1 MARYHFHPRPRRRH
15 YRRPYLFL
23 VLALLI
29 TFIVPKPLFA
39 DEDNWWDGAAEESRD
54 QFNTLKET
62 LSETITE
69 LEELQERINQFEQL
83 AESTLS
89 GQELEDALAVIGEA
103 RGSLDDKLSVL
114 KLADGRMGSV
124 AAVIDGAFD
133 LRDLAAAANAR
144 RGGPLASSM
153 HLLGEAMK
161 NYGGD
166 VPWVGDFITYYGEAV
181 GGLLDATDRV
191 ANTIDT
197 NMRQGTLTNL
207 GIDDPRVRALNDQFG
222 ADFAAEHTIAP
233 ADLPFL
239 YEDLAGAQGEFTL
252 IWNPDTGQWSRV
264 DRSVREVSQLYRSYV
279 LAHGRP
285 TIDTLISL
293 ATTGYDGAQ
302 SRIGTG
308 SAAFNLLFGLSAPVS
323 NFIFEAINRAGDY
336 QIGAEL
342 ADPER
347 FIARFAHDQQF
358 NAQVIAWMRQM
369 YADAVAQG
377 ADDVAA
383 QILAWAEQHNIALE
397 AEDDATG
404 TDGDESDPNTA
415 PDPATSEPALL
426 EPVAAAANYVVILF
440 DASGSMGDNGK
451 INAAKRAARNVLSQV
466 TTDTAV
472 ALIAFYDCG
481 VIVVEQDFTTDT
493 TAILTKVDAIS
504 PSGSTP
510 LADGI
515 SFAKSYINRQLD
527 GGKAR
532 LVILSDGE
540 ETCGGNPVTA
550 AQQ

>member
-1 MARYHFHPRPRRRH
+1 MARLHSRQQPHHRQH
-15 YRRPYLFL
+15 RRPYLLFIL
-23 VLALLI
+23 SLLI
-29 TFIVPKPLFA
+29 TFTLPAPLLA
-39 DEDNWWDGAAEESRD
+39 AEDNWWDDAAEESRD

-69 LEELQERINQFEQL
+69 LEGLQERINQFEQL

-89 GQELEDALAVIGEA
+89 GQELEDALKVIAAA

-161 NYGGD
+161 TYGGD
-166 VPWVGDFITYYGEAV
+166 VPWVGDFVAYYGEAV

-191 ANTIDT
+191 ANMIDT

-207 GIDDPRVRALNDQFG
+207 GIDDPRVKALNDQFG
-222 ADFAAEHTIAP
+222 LDFTANHTIAP

-252 IWNPDTGQWSRV
+252 IWNPDTGQWTRI

-285 TIDTLISL
+285 TIDTLITL

-308 SAAFNLLFGLSAPVS
+308 SAAFNLLFGLSTPVS
-323 NFIFEAINRAGDY
+323 NFIFDAINRATDY

-342 ADPER
+342 ADLER

-358 NAQVIAWMRQM
+358 HAQVIDWMRQM

-397 AEDDATG
+397 LEEQTAD
-404 TDGDESDPNTA
+404 TDEPASDPNEVTA
-415 PDPATSEPALL
+415 PISSEP
-426 EPVAAAANYVVILF
+426 VVAAANYVVILF

-466 TTDTAV
+466 PADTAV
-472 ALIAFYDCG
+472 ALIVFYDCG
-481 VIVVEQDFTTDT
+481 AIVAEQDFTTDT
-493 TAILTKVDAIS
+493 APILTKVDAIS

-515 SFAKSYINRQLD
+515 SFAKGYINEQLD